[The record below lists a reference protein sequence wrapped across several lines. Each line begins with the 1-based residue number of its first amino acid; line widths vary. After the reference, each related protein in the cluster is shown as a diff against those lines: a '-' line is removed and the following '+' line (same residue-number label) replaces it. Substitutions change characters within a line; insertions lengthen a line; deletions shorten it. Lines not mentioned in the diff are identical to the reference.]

1 MDTAYAQ
8 KGHTLASI
16 VQAGDPVQGGRSAGQ
31 GKRAADRRPPRASPS
46 TGAGWA
52 SRAMSFILMAPSAI
66 AAAQRQ
72 QHDSAVTL
80 RARSA
85 WRRALQFRITRRGN
99 P

>member
-1 MDTAYAQ
+1 MDTAYAL

-31 GKRAADRRPPRASPS
+31 GKRAADRRPPGASPS

-52 SRAMSFILMAPSAI
+52 SRAMSFILMAPRAI
-66 AAAQRQ
+66 AAAS
-72 QHDSAVTL
+72 DSST
-80 RARSA
+80 
-85 WRRALQFRITRRGN
+85 IPRRGN

>member
-1 MDTAYAQ
+1 MDTAYAL

-31 GKRAADRRPPRASPS
+31 GKRAADRRPPGASPS

-52 SRAMSFILMAPSAI
+52 SRATSFILMAPARSRPP
-66 AAAQRQ
+66 AQQR
-72 QHDSAVTL
+72 DSAVTF

-85 WRRALQFRITRRGN
+85 WRRALQFRN
-99 P
+99 NAAW